1 MKNIKEAYENLS
13 LLSKFTAISSS
24 ILAVILLIL
33 LVLSLSSCG
42 IVKGSSNSMIDS
54 GIKVAEKVYPDDNFI
69 EERIEDGIEAITGLD
84 LDLSPC
90 TPEGK

>member
-1 MKNIKEAYENLS
+1 MRNLKETYENLS
-13 LLSKFTAISSS
+13 LLEKFTAISSS

-42 IVKGSSNSMIDS
+42 IIKGSSNSMLDS

-84 LDLSPC
+84 IDLSPASL
-90 TPEGK
+90 ED